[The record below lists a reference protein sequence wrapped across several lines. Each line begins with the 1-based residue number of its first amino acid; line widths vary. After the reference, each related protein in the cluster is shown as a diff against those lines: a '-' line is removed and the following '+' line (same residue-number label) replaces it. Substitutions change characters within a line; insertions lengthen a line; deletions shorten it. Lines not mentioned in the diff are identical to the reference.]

1 MRAILECKKGTEMKK
16 TRIALSLLLGLI
28 VLLPQTISRAQ
39 QAPAPANQFYFV
51 LLKRPATRP
60 EISAE
65 AAEKIQQ
72 EHMANIRKMA
82 AENKL
87 VMAGPFLD
95 DTSLR
100 GIYVLKAASKEQAL
114 EWANSDPAIK
124 AGRLAAEVYGPWM
137 IRPDAIH
144 STDTPNTMEQ
154 YTLALLHR
162 GEKWDPASPAGRELF
177 SQHPAAVGKLI
188 EQGLIA
194 AAGPIGEFG
203 ELNGIFIYRVPLDQ
217 AAKLVQDDI
226 LVKAGFLKPELH
238 PWMTAKGVLAPGL
251 PMK

>member
-1 MRAILECKKGTEMKK
+1 MKQ
-16 TRIALSLLLGLI
+16 TRITLSILLGLI
-28 VLLPQTISRAQ
+28 VLLPQAISRAQ
-39 QAPAPANQFYFV
+39 QPPAPAPATATKFYFV

-60 EISAE
+60 EITPE
-65 AAEKIQQ
+65 AAQKIQQ
-72 EHMANIRKMA
+72 EHMANIRKLA

-87 VMAGPFLD
+87 VVAGPFLD

-100 GIYVLKAASKEQAL
+100 GIFVLKAASKDQAL

-144 STDTPNTMEQ
+144 STDTPTTMVQ

-177 SQHPAAVGKLI
+177 SQHPAFVGKLI

-194 AAGPIGEFG
+194 AAGPFGESG